1 MHCTRLIVVA
11 ILVSAFA
18 GRTARAQDEG
28 EDGAAGEDS
37 AAAPCAA
44 VDSAV
49 LDSAVQHALEAARN
63 PRPIKPKLIVVT
75 PLSGPSYR
83 ALEAVQ
89 WQAIDLSGGVRLDVG
104 AVHTD
109 PVTRVRQ
116 LLLRIPPATV
126 VPPHWHGG
134 HETMLVI
141 RGAVLVRDSTDRVVR
156 LGSGGFSFQPA
167 AAPHSL
173 ATEPT
178 EGALLL
184 VTSDGTWDIHVMEEP
199 RGTRP
204 RARPRISPNAV
215 EVGVGGPH

>member
-1 MHCTRLIVVA
+1 M
-11 ILVSAFA
+11 
-18 GRTARAQDEG
+18 
-28 EDGAAGEDS
+28 
-37 AAAPCAA
+37 
-44 VDSAV
+44 
-49 LDSAVQHALEAARN
+49 
-63 PRPIKPKLIVVT
+63 
-75 PLSGPSYR
+75 
-83 ALEAVQ
+83 Q
-89 WQAIDLSGGVRLDVG
+89 WQSVDLSDESRLEVG

-116 LLLRIPPATV
+116 LLIRIPPATV

-141 RGAVLVRDSTDRVVR
+141 RGAVLLRDSSDRVVR
-156 LGSGGFSFQPA
+156 LSTGGFSFQPA
-167 AAPHSL
+167 AAGHSL

-184 VTSDGTWDIHVMEEP
+184 VTSDGAWDIHLMEEP

>member
-1 MHCTRLIVVA
+1 MRCTRLIAVA
-11 ILVSAFA
+11 TLLSTYAA
-18 GRTARAQDEG
+18 RTALAQNGG
-28 EDGAAGEDS
+28 EDGAAPEDS

-49 LDSAVQHALEAARN
+49 LDSAVQQALEAARS

-83 ALEAVQ
+83 ALEAVE
-89 WQAIDLSGGVRLDVG
+89 WQPVDLADGVRLEVG

-116 LLLRIPPATV
+116 LLLRIPPATI

-134 HETMLVI
+134 HETLLVI

-156 LGSGGFSFQPA
+156 LGTGGFSFQPA

-184 VTSDGTWDIHVMEEP
+184 VTSDGTWDVHLMEEP
-199 RGTRP
+199 RGTSP

-215 EVGVGGPH
+215 EVGVGGTH

>member
-1 MHCTRLIVVA
+1 MRCTRLIAVA
-11 ILVSAFA
+11 TLLSAIA
-18 GRTARAQDEG
+18 GRSALAQDEG
-28 EDGAAGEDS
+28 EDGAAADDS

-49 LDSAVQHALEAARN
+49 VDSAVQHALEEARN
-63 PRPIKPKLIVVT
+63 PHPIRPKLIVVT

-89 WQAIDLSGGVRLDVG
+89 WQSVDLAGGVRLEVG

-116 LLLRIPPATV
+116 LLLRIPAGAI

-141 RGAVLVRDSTDRVVR
+141 RGAVLVRDSSDRVVR
-156 LGSGGFSFQPA
+156 LGTGGFSFQPA

-184 VTSDGTWDIHVMEEP
+184 VTSDGAWDIHVMEEP

-204 RARPRISPNAV
+204 RARPRLSPNPV
-215 EVGVGGPH
+215 EVGVGGAH